1 MYLWAVHEVC
11 RSRRKDVF
19 SDRFWS
25 EVVRVRAHIS
35 ISIGHISEDAIV
47 TSFGIV
53 PPPAITSLFLE
64 NTFGLEDTT
73 DRSPCTWE
81 EILDGEMVP

>member
-1 MYLWAVHEVC
+1 MDLWAVHEVC

-25 EVVRVRAHIS
+25 EVVRVRTHIA
-35 ISIGHISEDAIV
+35 ISIGHIGKDTIV

-53 PPPAITSLFLE
+53 PPPAIASFFLE
-64 NTFGLEDTT
+64 NTLCLEDTT

-81 EILDGEMVP
+81 EILDGKVVP